1 MYKCPKTCHN
11 CSQGKYCEKCDKIN
25 YFLKNSL
32 LSDKQQVPVK
42 LSPDADGTDLEE
54 FKRLQKIM
62 LNAYTF
68 VNQGENLYLWSN
80 KVGNGKSSWAI
91 KIMLSY
97 FLQSWRGSFT
107 IRGLFISMPKYL
119 LELKKAISEPNEYIV
134 HINKYIRT
142 ADLVIWDDVS
152 AYTKNSD
159 FELNN
164 ILSILDDRLN
174 AGRSNIYTSNLSPE
188 ELNRAL
194 GSRLASRMVN
204 KSIEIQLEGQDK
216 RGLREGG
223 TN

>member
-1 MYKCPKTCHN
+1 MYKCPKTCPN